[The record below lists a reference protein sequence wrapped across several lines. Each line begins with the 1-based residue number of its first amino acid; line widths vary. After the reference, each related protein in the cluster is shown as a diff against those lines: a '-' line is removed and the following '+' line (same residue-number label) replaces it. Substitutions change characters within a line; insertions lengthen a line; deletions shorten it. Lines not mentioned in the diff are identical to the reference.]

1 MYIRIPSN
9 YLDKNG
15 YYFSYQHLFKISQFS
30 SEEIK
35 TEQIYHFIE
44 REANRFFTMIR
55 NIKKCFFNRKN
66 K

>member
-1 MYIRIPSN
+1 MLACNVIRVESLLLLTLCIFVSQVII
-9 YLDKNG
+9 LIKNG

-44 REANRFFTMIR
+44 REAN
-55 NIKKCFFNRKN
+55 
-66 K
+66 